1 MNMTMTG
8 IDCDTVSAAFRRFH
22 EETRGDTA
30 SAAMLTLGA
39 ILARHSTENDD
50 AGPHESPLTVAEA
63 ARAMKVS
70 KDAVYDLCDSGKL
83 RHHRIGSGRGTIRIM
98 PKDIDDFRK
107 ANTST
112 PPDSTKLR
120 HYRSRQ

>member
-1 MNMTMTG
+1 MTG
-8 IDCDTVSAAFRRFH
+8 IDCETISAAFHRFH
-22 EETRGDTA
+22 EETGGDIA

-39 ILARHSTENDD
+39 ILAGRSTDD
-50 AGPHESPLTVAEA
+50 DRAGPDESPLTVIEA

-98 PKDIDDFRK
+98 PKDIDDFRRSS
-107 ANTST
+107 TST
-112 PPDSTKLR
+112 PADTTELR
-120 HYRSRQ
+120 HYRPRR

>member
-1 MNMTMTG
+1 MTG
-8 IDCDTVSAAFRRFH
+8 IDCETVSAAFHRFH
-22 EETRGDTA
+22 EETGGDTA

-39 ILARHSTENDD
+39 ILAGRSTEVDGERPD
-50 AGPHESPLTVAEA
+50 ELPLTVVEA

-98 PKDIDDFRK
+98 PRDIDDFRRSSTGTP
-107 ANTST
+107 AN
-112 PPDSTKLR
+112 DSTLR
-120 HYRSRQ
+120 HYRPRR

>member
-1 MNMTMTG
+1 MTG
-8 IDCDTVSAAFRRFH
+8 IDCETVSAAFHRFH
-22 EETRGDTA
+22 EQTGGDTA

-39 ILARHSTENDD
+39 ILAGRSTEVEAEPPD
-50 AGPHESPLTVAEA
+50 ETPLTVIEA

-98 PKDIDDFRK
+98 PKDIDDFRRSS
-107 ANTST
+107 TST
-112 PPDSTKLR
+112 PADDSTLR
-120 HYRSRQ
+120 HYRRRLLR